1 MKRVIFGL
9 MMVMAF
15 SQCTTENKNTV
26 ISGAVDGLKKGHL
39 LVKELSDTLLV
50 TLDSIHVEGNAHFT
64 FNIDLTEPQVL
75 YLALIFQDSVTQTKY
90 IPFFAEPGI
99 ITVDTSLENYEVD
112 YTITGSKNEALW
124 NDYRQLMSR
133 YKQRKLDYIKEEL
146 SAMQTGNVAD
156 IETWRVQ
163 QQKLMTSRYLATV
176 NFAKNHQ
183 DMAIAPYLM
192 LLEIPDVNPKYHDT
206 IFKLL
211 RPEIKNSKYGI
222 ALESFILQQN

>member
-26 ISGAVDGLKKGHL
+26 ISGAVDGLKKGNL
-39 LVKELSDTLLV
+39 LVQELSDTLLV

>member
-9 MMVMAF
+9 MMFMAF

-39 LVKELSDTLLV
+39 LVQELSDTLLV
-50 TLDSIHVEGNAHFT
+50 TLDSIHVEGNARFT

-192 LLEIPDVNPKYHDT
+192 LLEIPDVNPNYHDT

>member
-39 LVKELSDTLLV
+39 LVQELSDTLLV

-64 FNIDLTEPQVL
+64 FNIDLAEPQVL

-112 YTITGSKNEALW
+112 
-124 NDYRQLMSR
+124 
-133 YKQRKLDYIKEEL
+133 
-146 SAMQTGNVAD
+146 
-156 IETWRVQ
+156 
-163 QQKLMTSRYLATV
+163 
-176 NFAKNHQ
+176 
-183 DMAIAPYLM
+183 
-192 LLEIPDVNPKYHDT
+192 
-206 IFKLL
+206 
-211 RPEIKNSKYGI
+211 
-222 ALESFILQQN
+222 